1 MLLAPA
7 ADAVLVVAGERWVDA
22 VGVNAH
28 PGYLGAAL
36 VVELL
41 GRPDLE
47 PVEHRVDEDA
57 SVVVFYFHMIMS

>member
-1 MLLAPA
+1 MLLAHA
-7 ADAVLVVAGERWVDA
+7 AGAVLVVACERWADA

-36 VVELL
+36 AVELL

-47 PVEHRVDEDA
+47 YVDHRVEEDA
-57 SVVVFYFHMIMS
+57 SVLVFCFHMIMR